1 MSVTLNPHMLG
12 WKKADKWMSLK
23 YDTEGLTHSPE
34 CPDTL
39 PMPARAP
46 MKAKSVVEVYM
57 FVVGL
62 ILLDV
67 VAES

>member
-1 MSVTLNPHMLG
+1 MLG
-12 WKKADKWMSLK
+12 WKKAEKWISLE
-23 YDTEGLTHSPE
+23 YDMEDLIYSPE

-57 FVVGL
+57 FVVSL

-67 VAES
+67 VSES